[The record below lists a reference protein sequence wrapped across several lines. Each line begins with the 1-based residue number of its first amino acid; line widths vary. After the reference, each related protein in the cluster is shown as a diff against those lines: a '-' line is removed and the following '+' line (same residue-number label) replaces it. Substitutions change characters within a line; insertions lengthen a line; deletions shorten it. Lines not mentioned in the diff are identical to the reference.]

1 MKNILILLSILVFG
15 SINVAS
21 AQVATPS
28 LDPTNP
34 VEIAAAASWRF
45 GSTVGGGGKFGT
57 QKSDSE
63 QLDSNT
69 LSNLSG
75 VAFVNS
81 SYIFAYQPT
90 SVTFEISGIVNE
102 TDYQW
107 DGSDSSSDTTSD
119 NLSEYES
126 NEIHV
131 KIAIRG
137 NNQVS
142 VGIEYQSENYK
153 DASSD
158 TKLTAYGGSFGMRF
172 LDNIFIAGGLNK
184 KTLKADEFES
194 DMKWQELIAGIA
206 FQFGS
211 PDQKMFKVEGA
222 IKIEDEANVN
232 LSNSTLSFYR
242 PKTVTTQGSIET
254 ILGGYLLSYR
264 YRRILY
270 EAIDDIVL
278 DKEREVTR
286 NRIGLG
292 YRSTVLTAVLYGETR
307 IEKEDSNKYETQY
320 LGFNVS
326 FSFM

>member
-1 MKNILILLSILVFG
+1 MKNLLVLLSIIIFG
-15 SINVAS
+15 SINVVS

-45 GSTVGGGGKFGT
+45 GSTVGGGGKWGT
-57 QKSDSE
+57 QKSESE

-69 LSNLSG
+69 LSNLSD
-75 VAFVNS
+75 VAFVNG

-90 SVTFEISGIVNE
+90 TVTFEISGNVNE

-107 DGSDSSSDTTSD
+107 DGSDSTSD
-119 NLSEYES
+119 NLTEYEK
-126 NEIHV
+126 NETHV

-142 VGIEYQSENYK
+142 VGIEYQAESYK
-153 DASSD
+153 DASRDS
-158 TKLTAYGGSFGMRF
+158 KFTAYGGSFGMRF
-172 LDNIFIAGGLNK
+172 LDNIFVSGGLNK

-194 DMKWQELIAGIA
+194 DMKWQELIGGVA

-222 IKIEDEANVN
+222 IKLEDEAEVN
-232 LSNSTLSFYR
+232 LSNSTLSYYR
-242 PKTVTTQGSIET
+242 PKTTTTQVSIET

-264 YRRILY
+264 YRRLLY

-278 DKEREVTR
+278 DKEREETR

-292 YRSTVLTAVLYGETR
+292 YRSTVLTMVLYGETR
-307 IEKEDSNKYETQY
+307 MEMEGSNKYETQY